1 MKKFL
6 LIAIVALSL
15 SACAPLYNQKA
26 WVGDFRKYTE
36 ENFTISTLST
46 GFQYSPIGAVEI
58 KFYDGYVKK
67 DGVKEKAPSTMAK
80 DDPIYGNTNF
90 KYTLYSKKKYD
101 YFSPSYDY
109 MLSELVAQAKELG
122 ATGILDL
129 KIYPTVIK
137 RKYGSTTFYTAS
149 GLAVKIQ

>member
-1 MKKFL
+1 MY
-6 LIAIVALSL
+6 S
-15 SACAPLYNQKA
+15 QKA

-36 ENFTISTLST
+36 ENFVISTLST
-46 GFQYSPIGAVEI
+46 GFQYSPIGEI
-58 KFYDGYVKK
+58 EITFHAGYVKK
-67 DGVKEKAPSTMAK
+67 DQVKEKAPSTMAK

-90 KYTLYSKKKYD
+90 KGTFYSNKKYD
-101 YFSPSYDY
+101 YFSPSYDH

-137 RKYGSTTFYTAS
+137 SKYGSTTFYTAS

>member
-1 MKKFL
+1 MKKLL

-15 SACAPLYNQKA
+15 SACTLQMYSQKA

-46 GFQYSPIGAVEI
+46 GFQYSSIGAVKI

-67 DGVKEKAPSTMAK
+67 DEVKEKAPSTMAK
-80 DDPIYGNTNF
+80 EDPIYGNTNF
-90 KYTLYSKKKYD
+90 KGTFYSKKKYD

-109 MLSELVAQAKELG
+109 MLSELVAYAKKLG

-129 KIYPTVIK
+129 KIYPTVI
-137 RKYGSTTFYTAS
+137 GSTTFYTAS